1 MMMNHASLS
10 LTLSII
16 TLLSCRVVFHHISLL
31 SISSG
36 AIALKLPSKSSS
48 SSSSVIMKTF
58 SSHVRTCTLSIGH
71 TATGRTTMMMT
82 TALAAASASSTV
94 QSTREK
100 VVVFGASGGVGQQIC
115 SKLVQ
120 SGRFTVLSQFIWW
133 LHSLGVY
140 CNVQSGRFAVS
151 AVTRDIDRVNS
162 QLFPL
167 LSDCQIV
174 YADARKVDTLESVLE
189 DAKHVVISVGR

>member
-1 MMMNHASLS
+1 MMMNHGSLS
-10 LTLSII
+10 LTLLII
-16 TLLSCRVVFHHISLL
+16 TLLSCRIVFHHISLL

-36 AIALKLPSKSSS
+36 AIAITLPSKSL
-48 SSSSVIMKTF
+48 SSSVIMKTF
-58 SSHVRTCTLSIGH
+58 STHVRTCTMPIGH
-71 TATGRTTMMMT
+71 TATGTTTMMMMT

-94 QSTREK
+94 KSTLEK

-120 SGRFTVLSQFIWW
+120 SGRFTVLSQLIWW

-140 CNVQSGRFAVS
+140 CNAQSGRFAVS
-151 AVTRDIDRVNS
+151 AVTRDVKRVNS

-167 LSDCQIV
+167 LSECKIV
-174 YADARKVDTLESVLE
+174 YADARKVDTLGSVLE